1 MLVDGRLLWV
11 KPLLLAIAITVV
23 VKAIIT
29 LLQQNALFRLEVQL
43 AVSSSARF
51 FWHVV
56 SLPMEFFAQ
65 RYGGDISSRVES
77 NDRVATLLSGDVATS
92 LVGLMLIV
100 FYAALMVQYDVALTA
115 IGVFIAVINLGA
127 LRLVS
132 RKRVDDNR
140 RLLQE
145 IGKLVGVTMSGLQ
158 MIETIK
164 SNGSENDYF
173 ARWAGYQA
181 KVVNAEQDL
190 GASTEMLSA
199 VPPLLTG
206 LATVAILT
214 MGGLRVMSGALTV
227 GMLIA
232 FQALM
237 LSFTEPVNRLV
248 DLGGKLQEAQG
259 DLSRLDDVLRYP
271 AEPDLQSGAPAG
283 VERLQGSFEA
293 KLEGR
298 LELRNLTFGYSRLE
312 PPLISGF
319 ELSLTPGQRVALIG
333 GSGSG
338 KSTIAR
344 LVAGLFQPWSGEVLF
359 DGKPRTAW
367 DREVLSGS
375 MTLVDQDIFL
385 LEGTIRE
392 NLTLWD
398 TTVDEPRITR
408 AARDAF
414 IHHEIHQRAGGYDS
428 LVEEAGR
435 NFSGGQRQRLEIA
448 RALVADPR
456 LVILDEATSA
466 LDARVEKE
474 VFDHLRQRGCTCLIV
489 AHRLSTIRDCDEI
502 VVLDRGRVVQRG
514 THESMKDVPGPYARL
529 LKVA

>member
-1 MLVDGRLLWV
+1 MSEPELSCICLTHLW
-11 KPLLLAIAITVV
+11 LNI
-23 VKAIIT
+23 
-29 LLQQNALFRLEVQL
+29 LQHANALFFSIHEAQNNIL
-43 AVSSSARF
+43 A
-51 FWHVV
+51 
-56 SLPMEFFAQ
+56 
-65 RYGGDISSRVES
+65 
-77 NDRVATLLSGDVATS
+77 
-92 LVGLMLIV
+92 
-100 FYAALMVQYDVALTA
+100 
-115 IGVFIAVINLGA
+115 INLFS
-127 LRLVS
+127 LHDL
-132 RKRVDDNR
+132 NPC
-140 RLLQE
+140 
-145 IGKLVGVTMSGLQ
+145 SG
-158 MIETIK
+158 
-164 SNGSENDYF
+164 
-173 ARWAGYQA
+173 RW
-181 KVVNAEQDL
+181 
-190 GASTEMLSA
+190 
-199 VPPLLTG
+199 
-206 LATVAILT
+206 
-214 MGGLRVMSGALTV
+214 
-227 GMLIA
+227 
-232 FQALM
+232 
-237 LSFTEPVNRLV
+237 
-248 DLGGKLQEAQG
+248 
-259 DLSRLDDVLRYP
+259 
-271 AEPDLQSGAPAG
+271 
-283 VERLQGSFEA
+283 
-293 KLEGR
+293 
-298 LELRNLTFGYSRLE
+298 
-312 PPLISGF
+312 
-319 ELSLTPGQRVALIG
+319 
-333 GSGSG
+333 